1 MREWIVEVFAN
12 YSVIIIF
19 LHVFSAVIWVGG
31 MIAIKYAV
39 APSIHKIEEPKV
51 RISRTLEFLQNFFYI
66 VTPAVLLLAITSVF
80 LNIGFD
86 FRHGNPMLYIVV
98 QTKELVWT
106 IMAIN
111 FIYIFRKRNSAQ
123 RAFVSGDTINAKNE
137 LLFIANYLIP
147 VNLFLGILE
156 VAFGV
161 VLRVG

>member
-1 MREWIVEVFAN
+1 
-12 YSVIIIF
+12 
-19 LHVFSAVIWVGG
+19 
-31 MIAIKYAV
+31 
-39 APSIHKIEEPKV
+39 
-51 RISRTLEFLQNFFYI
+51 
-66 VTPAVLLLAITSVF
+66 
-80 LNIGFD
+80 
-86 FRHGNPMLYIVV
+86 MLYIVV

-147 VNLFLGILE
+147 VNLFLGILQ